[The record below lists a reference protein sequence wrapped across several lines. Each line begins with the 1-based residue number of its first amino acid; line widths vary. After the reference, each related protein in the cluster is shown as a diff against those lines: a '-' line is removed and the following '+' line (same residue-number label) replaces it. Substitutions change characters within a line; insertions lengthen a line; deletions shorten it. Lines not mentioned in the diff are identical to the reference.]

1 MNANELADEAI
12 KVALELED
20 NGWGR
25 RTDASIMIR
34 KLAAELQVL
43 NAKETMYQEMID
55 DRDAEIAI
63 LRKAQEK

>member
-12 KVALELED
+12 KVALELEE

>member
-20 NGWGR
+20 YGWGR

-34 KLAAELQVL
+34 QLATELRAL

-63 LRKAQEK
+63 LRKAQK

>member
-20 NGWGR
+20 YGWGR

-34 KLAAELQVL
+34 QLATELQAL

-63 LRKAQEK
+63 LRKAQK